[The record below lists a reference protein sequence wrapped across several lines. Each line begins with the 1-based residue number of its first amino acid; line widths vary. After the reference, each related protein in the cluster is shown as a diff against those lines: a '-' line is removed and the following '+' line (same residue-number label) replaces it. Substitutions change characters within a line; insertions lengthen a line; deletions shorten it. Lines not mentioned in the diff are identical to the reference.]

1 MINSLWNSA
10 LRIRIENA
18 YYLLALIAALDESC
32 MCDIFDR
39 EIVSKHFIQLRIQNK
54 ERRIS
59 PDKQWLLCPMSLF
72 FVFLKHL

>member
-1 MINSLWNSA
+1 VINSLWNSA

-39 EIVSKHFIQLRIQNK
+39 ELFQNILFNCEFKTKNVVSHQINNGYYVQ
-54 ERRIS
+54 
-59 PDKQWLLCPMSLF
+59 
-72 FVFLKHL
+72 